1 MANLKRYLETDVLT
15 AARERIAYTFDHF
28 EKIYVSFSAGKDSSV
43 MLHLVMEEAIKRNRK
58 VGVLLIDLEAQ
69 YKLTIE
75 HAEIMFD
82 LYKNNME
89 LYWVCLPIKLRNSV
103 SNYEPVWCAWQPERE
118 KDWVRPMPK
127 RKGVISDPAYFD
139 FFEPWMEFEEF
150 IILFGMWYA
159 QGQDTAAFI
168 GIRCDES
175 LNRFRT
181 IAVWDKGMHGE
192 KRYTT
197 KVVDNLYN
205 IYPIYDWHVKD
216 IWRYHAHF
224 PTKPHNEVYDRMHL
238 AGLSPPQM
246 RLCQPYGDDQKRG
259 LWLYHLIEPQT
270 WGKVVARVN
279 GANSGSLYIEETGNV
294 TGYNRISKPNGH
306 TWKSFANLL
315 LATMPEVTREHYL
328 ARFRS
333 WIKGWRS
340 RGYVNGI
347 PDEAPRTLEKKYW
360 APSWRRVCKVLLRND
375 WWCKGLGLTQPK
387 SEAYGK
393 YLLIKKLKKGEIIEN
408 S

>member
-1 MANLKRYLETDVLT
+1 
-15 AARERIAYTFDHF
+15 
-28 EKIYVSFSAGKDSSV
+28 
-43 MLHLVMEEAIKRNRK
+43 
-58 VGVLLIDLEAQ
+58 
-69 YKLTIE
+69 
-75 HAEIMFD
+75 
-82 LYKNNME
+82 
-89 LYWVCLPIKLRNSV
+89 
-103 SNYEPVWCAWQPERE
+103 
-118 KDWVRPMPK
+118 
-127 RKGVISDPAYFD
+127 
-139 FFEPWMEFEEF
+139 
-150 IILFGMWYA
+150 
-159 QGQDTAAFI
+159 
-168 GIRCDES
+168 
-175 LNRFRT
+175 
-181 IAVWDKGMHGE
+181 
-192 KRYTT
+192 
-197 KVVDNLYN
+197 
-205 IYPIYDWHVKD
+205 
-216 IWRYHAHF
+216 
-224 PTKPHNEVYDRMHL
+224 MHL

-294 TGYNRISKPNGH
+294 TGYNRISKPDGH

-328 ARFRS
+328 ARFKS
-333 WIKGWRS
+333 WMKGWRS
-340 RGYVNGI
+340 RGYSNGI

-360 APSWRRVCKVLLRND
+360 APSWRRICKVLLRND